1 MFDHI
6 QIATILVTY
15 VAVIFALS
23 VHEAAH
29 ATAAYLL
36 EDDTARRM
44 GRMTLN
50 PLAHMDLVG
59 TVVLPLLGMVTG
71 ARVLGWAKPVPVD
84 ASRLTR
90 RFTARVGYAMVA
102 AAGPASNMLQS
113 LVFLILL
120 TFVIR
125 YAVPVEPVE
134 RMMLL
139 RASMGAPVE
148 AFLREPTFSAVSVLA
163 MTLLGRLVIINIGLA
178 IFNLLPFGPLDG
190 AGILRGFLPYQMLPT
205 FDRVQPAITIVL
217 LILFLIGVMGP
228 MLSPFFTVAERFY
241 LLPLGRLLLGV

>member
-1 MFDHI
+1 LFDHLP
-6 QIATILVTY
+6 IATILVTY

-36 EDDTARRM
+36 EDDTAQRM

-50 PLAHMDLVG
+50 PIAHMDLLG

-71 ARVLGWAKPVPVD
+71 ARVLGWAKPVPVNP
-84 ASRLTR
+84 ARLTR

-102 AAGPASNMLQS
+102 AAGPASNLLQS
-113 LVFLILL
+113 FLFLILL
-120 TFVIR
+120 TLFIR
-125 YAVPVEPVE
+125 FGMPASPME
-134 RMMLL
+134 RLMLF
-139 RASMGAPVE
+139 RASMGVPVE
-148 AFLREPTFSAVSVLA
+148 AFLQEPSFSAVNVLA

-205 FDRVQPAITIVL
+205 FDRVQPVITIVL
-217 LILFLIGVMGP
+217 LIAFLFGVMGP
-228 MLSPFFTVAERFY
+228 LLSPFFSLAENLY
-241 LLPLGRLLLGV
+241 LLPLGRLLLGA